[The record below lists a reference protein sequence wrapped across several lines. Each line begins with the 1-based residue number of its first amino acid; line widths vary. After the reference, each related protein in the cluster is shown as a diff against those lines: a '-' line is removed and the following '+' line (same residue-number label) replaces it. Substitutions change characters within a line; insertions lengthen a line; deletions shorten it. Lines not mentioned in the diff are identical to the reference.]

1 MQQLTGGA
9 IAIDF
14 TLSYPR
20 HLVNKQPGA
29 NMEKVIVIKAIAIAT
44 KVQSARGS
52 A

>member
-14 TLSYPR
+14 ALSYPR
-20 HLVNKQPGA
+20 HFVSKQPGT
-29 NMEKVIVIKAIAIAT
+29 NIENTIVIKAIAIAT
-44 KVQSARGS
+44 KVQSAKGI